1 MTNLDWLN
9 NMKLFDDERG
19 ILKDVKI
26 ANDLLNNL
34 VGISVERRDDYR
46 KIKALEII
54 AEELILAV
62 RELKTLVK
70 AVRGKI

>member
-1 MTNLDWLN
+1 MTNLEYLN
-9 NMKLFDDERG
+9 KVREMDKERYSNDDRIITECVYEN
-19 ILKDVKI
+19 IEL
-26 ANDLLNNL
+26 
-34 VGISVERRDDYR
+34 R

-62 RELKTLVK
+62 RELKILTK

>member
-9 NMKLFDDERG
+9 NVKKADGNVDEAIEKVKGGLFVDNEA
-19 ILKDVKI
+19 I
-26 ANDLLNNL
+26 AR
-34 VGISVERRDDYR
+34 VIIDYR

-62 RELKTLVK
+62 RELKTLTK
-70 AVRGKI
+70 AVKGKI